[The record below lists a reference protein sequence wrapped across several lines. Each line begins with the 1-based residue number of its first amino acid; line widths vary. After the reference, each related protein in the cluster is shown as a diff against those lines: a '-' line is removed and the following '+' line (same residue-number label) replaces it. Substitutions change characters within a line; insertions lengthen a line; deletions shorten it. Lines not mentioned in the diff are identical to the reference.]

1 MQFSI
6 PSRGLMGIS
15 NQILTLTEGEAI
27 LAHRF
32 DTYAPHKGE
41 IGNKRKGALISQE
54 TGTSIP
60 FAIDKLQDRGIFLV
74 PPGEPIYQGQVIG
87 EHIRANDLVINIC
100 KTKKLTNMR
109 ASGSDDKQSIAPPKT
124 LSLEQYMEYLKDDE
138 YLEVTPKKLR
148 VRKIDLF
155 KKKY

>member
-1 MQFSI
+1 
-6 PSRGLMGIS
+6 MGIS

-27 LAHRF
+27 MAHRYESYQPF
-32 DTYAPHKGE
+32 KGE
-41 IGNKRKGALISQE
+41 IGSKRNGALISQE

-60 FAIDKLQDRGIFLV
+60 YAIDKLQDRGTFLV

-87 EHIRANDLVINIC
+87 EHIRQNDLVVNIC

-109 ASGSDDKQSIAPPKT
+109 ASGSDEKMSIAPPRT
-124 LSLEQYMEYLKDDE
+124 LSLEQYMEYLKNDE
-138 YLEVTPKKLR
+138 YLEVTPKNLR
-148 VRKIDLF
+148 IRKIDL